1 MAENQITPLSVQQAR
16 EMFELVMARNGQ
28 AVTTSLIVA
37 RYFKKKHKDVLR
49 AINSLDCS
57 DSFCG
62 RNFALTYYET
72 QMPNGG
78 IRKDTM
84 YYMTRDGFTFLAM
97 GFTGKVAAQFK
108 ENYIRAFNE
117 MEEALRNDSGMRYA
131 EQLLK
136 NVVENVNENLAIAI
150 HNGKRRHGEE
160 YGPAGDL
167 QKCISYHSN
176 EPLER
181 NIRNIFAQVGNAYM
195 DGYFFAGQYR
205 KSQEVIKRLNNV
217 VDNYRDIVGELNAA
231 ITSQHDQAKRMQEQL
246 LKAQEHTGRLLDIMA
261 KKMK

>member
-57 DSFCG
+57 DSFCR

-78 IRKDTM
+78 SRKDTM

-97 GFTGKVAAQFK
+97 GFTGRVAAQFK

-117 MEEALRNDSGMRYA
+117 MEEALRNDQGMKYA
-131 EQLLK
+131 GQLL
-136 NVVENVNENLAIAI
+136 ENIVAGVNGNLAIAI
-150 HNGKRRHGEE
+150 TSGKKRHGTE

-167 QKCISYHSN
+167 RRVISYYPQGTFEN
-176 EPLER
+176 NL
-181 NIRNIFAQVGNAYM
+181 RNIFVQINNAYM

-205 KSQEVIKRLNNV
+205 KAQQVIKRLTKAI
-217 VDNYRDIVGELNAA
+217 DNYQAIIGSLNAA
-231 ITSQHDQAKRMQEQL
+231 VKNQHEQFKKMQEQL
-246 LKAQEHTGRLLDIMA
+246 LNAQEHTAKMLDLVA
-261 KKMK
+261 QKMQ